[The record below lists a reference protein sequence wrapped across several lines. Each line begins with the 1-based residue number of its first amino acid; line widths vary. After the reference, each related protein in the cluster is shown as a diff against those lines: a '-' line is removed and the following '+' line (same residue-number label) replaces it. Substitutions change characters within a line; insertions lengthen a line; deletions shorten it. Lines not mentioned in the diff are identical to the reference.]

1 MTAILLIVDAVT
13 SGHVRQP
20 GRPVQYGHWDASAIF
35 PIWGIA
41 GIFYGI
47 VELIRRV
54 IPAESTSTHGCFDT

>member
-1 MTAILLIVDAVT
+1 MQSRVSTAVRAQMASLIGLCVIG
-13 SGHVRQP
+13 GHVRQP
-20 GRPVQYGHWDASAIF
+20 GRPVRYGHWDASAIF

-54 IPAESTSTHGCFDT
+54 M